1 MLGDPPHRAATGKR
15 KGDVMNKANKPMNK
29 PSKPITS
36 DKQRGIGVVEL
47 LFAATTLGAAVLVA
61 AMSGA
66 KRPPE
71 FVADDDSVKPAIGCA
86 PAGIGFVQHCLR
98 L

>member
-1 MLGDPPHRAATGKR
+1 
-15 KGDVMNKANKPMNK
+15 MNK
-29 PSKPITS
+29 PTNPNKPTNKPTIN

-66 KRPPE
+66 KRP
-71 FVADDDSVKPAIGCA
+71 VIG
-86 PAGIGFVQHCLR
+86 GD
-98 L
+98 

>member
-1 MLGDPPHRAATGKR
+1 
-15 KGDVMNKANKPMNK
+15 MNK
-29 PSKPITS
+29 PTNPTNKPTKRVTS

-66 KRPPE
+66 KNPPGHG
-71 FVADDDSVKPAIGCA
+71 D
-86 PAGIGFVQHCLR
+86 
-98 L
+98 